1 MFLFYNNGFISLTC
15 NKYDVTKAIVGCKI
29 FTVRLLAGNNH
40 RMCLAFDQCHCKSTY
55 DELLV
60 HFLSVSIENRNC
72 RNVDYF

>member
-60 HFLSVSIENRNC
+60 HFL
-72 RNVDYF
+72 YPYQ